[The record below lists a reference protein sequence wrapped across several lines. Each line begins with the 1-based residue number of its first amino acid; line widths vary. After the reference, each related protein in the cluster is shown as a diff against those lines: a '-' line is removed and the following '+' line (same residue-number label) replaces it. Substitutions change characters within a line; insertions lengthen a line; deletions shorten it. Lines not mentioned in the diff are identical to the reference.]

1 MTILNTG
8 EDNCQRQMP
17 TLTCSS
23 LWGPGRATEPS
34 CVGVEV
40 MCQAVGRGWYTAGW
54 DWMGECQKV
63 PLRVCVCV
71 CVCVKERLG
80 PELLG
85 HPTSKSYVGII

>member
-34 CVGVEV
+34 CVGVEGLV
-40 MCQAVGRGWYTAGW
+40 YSRLGLDGGMPKGAS
-54 DWMGECQKV
+54 EC
-63 PLRVCVCV
+63 VCVCV